1 MGLLDKHVSVLKSEE
16 LVLGCSGG
24 WRGEAGTKQADM
36 ESTKLV
42 IVSES
47 ANKTWIGYTTVEQS
61 LADASVGESM
71 AGKQFPARCYVS
83 YKRVAAVEKK
93 VFEGRET
100 SKDVEKLV
108 VVGIEYLC
116 PVDLVDVVI
125 KQDKKAA

>member
-24 WRGEAGTKQADM
+24 WKGEAGTKQADL

-61 LADASVGESM
+61 IADASVGSAM

-93 VFEGRET
+93 TYEGRET
-100 SKDVEKLV
+100 SRDVEKLV
-108 VVGIEYLC
+108 VVGLEYLC
-116 PVDLVDVVI
+116 AVDLVDIVI
-125 KQDKKAA
+125 KDKKAA

>member
-24 WRGEAGTKQADM
+24 WKGEAGSKQEGM

-47 ANKTWIGYTTVEQS
+47 ASKTWIGYTTVEQS
-61 LADASVGESM
+61 MADASVGESM
-71 AGKQFPARCYVS
+71 VGKRFPARCYVS

-93 VFEGRET
+93 IFDGRET
-100 SKDVEKLV
+100 SKDVEKLI
-108 VVGIEYLC
+108 VVGLEYLC
-116 PVDLVDVVI
+116 EVDLVDIVI
-125 KQDKKAA
+125 KQEKKAA